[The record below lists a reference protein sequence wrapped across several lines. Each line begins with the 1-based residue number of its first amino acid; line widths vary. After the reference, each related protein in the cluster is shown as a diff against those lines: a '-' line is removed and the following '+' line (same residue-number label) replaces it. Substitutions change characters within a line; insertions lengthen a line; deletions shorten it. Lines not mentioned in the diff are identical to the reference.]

1 MSLESALF
9 SSRTV
14 LSDLSDVFSPSNP
27 LSSAAEEG
35 KDSFDNAVPYR
46 QAKSSTSGRAPDDAS
61 SVQPEVSRIWSL
73 LFSKT
78 DPTPIAPLSIAPL
91 TPGKLAS
98 FTASHFELVHER
110 HMSTSS
116 ERVGEGACYLVEKRT
131 LSSVHGSL
139 VVAIKT
145 PKLRGSTPSRQ
156 VASLILRELQ
166 VLTHTPLHS
175 HPNIASIIG
184 YLPHIDRGS
193 SLGLSIVA
201 ELAGHGTLREYLA
214 RPLTHGESPHS
225 LMAKLSLLHDVASGL
240 EALHACGIVQG
251 DVKTEN
257 VLVFAAR
264 EGQTGDV
271 VAKLSDF
278 GHAII
283 LDHGRSGEP
292 RHYLG
297 TAVLN
302 SPEARQRNSLAV
314 ADLCKCDVFSYG
326 LIVWETVINGAR
338 YLSCCEVAASR
349 EQEGVLGWLQ
359 SLPEDELLRL
369 ALESI
374 DHIHGA
380 SEPPLIDVLQRLVK
394 ASLRDDRN
402 KRSAMGDIV
411 KTFRRQ
417 AFLAAISRWDLNPF
431 LR

>member
-1 MSLESALF
+1 MSVESALF

-14 LSDLSDVFSPSNP
+14 LSDLSDVFSPSKP
-27 LSSAAEEG
+27 ISSATEEG
-35 KDSFDNAVPYR
+35 GESSDNGAPR
-46 QAKSSTSGRAPDDAS
+46 LQPNSSTSAQATDDS
-61 SVQPEVSRIWSL
+61 RSVQPEVSRIWSL

-78 DPTPIAPLSIAPL
+78 EPTPIAPLSIAPL

-98 FTASHFELVHER
+98 FTASHFELVHEGDR
-110 HMSTSS
+110 STTS

-139 VVAIKT
+139 VVAVKT

-166 VLTHTPLHS
+166 VLTHSPLQA

-184 YLPHIDRGS
+184 YLPHLDHGS

-201 ELAGHGTLREYLA
+201 ELAGHGTLREYL
-214 RPLTHGESPHS
+214 RQPLTQGESPRS
-225 LMAKLSLLHDVASGL
+225 LIAKLSLLHDVASGL

-257 VLVFAAR
+257 VLVFAAG
-264 EGQTGDV
+264 EGQTGEV

-283 LDHGRSGEP
+283 LDREEP

-326 LIVWETVINGAR
+326 LIVWETVVNGAR
-338 YLSCCEVAASR
+338 YLSCCEVSTSS
-349 EQEGVLGWLQ
+349 EQDGVLGWLQ

-374 DHIHGA
+374 HYSHGA
-380 SEPPLIDVLQRLVK
+380 SEPPLVDILRRLVK

-402 KRSAMGDIV
+402 KRNTMGDIV

-417 AFLAAISRWDLNPF
+417 AFFAAISR
-431 LR
+431 